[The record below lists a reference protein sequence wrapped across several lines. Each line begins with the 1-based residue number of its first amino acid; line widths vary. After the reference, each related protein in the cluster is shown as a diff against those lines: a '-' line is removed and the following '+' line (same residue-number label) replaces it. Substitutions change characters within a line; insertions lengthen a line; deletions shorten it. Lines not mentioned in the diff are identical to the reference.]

1 MAIFVNKI
9 CLVLPC
15 AGILL
20 QLPSLA
26 GAIWYVNEGI
36 EQFGNIEAYP
46 APVRTC
52 SQLSFARTH
61 VDWHEGNHA
70 GDPKER
76 RQCGKSDGESGLL
89 FQRRSSLMFSIHLLQ
104 SYCILRTSGY
114 TDSGTYCP
122 HTVEPLSQ
130 DY

>member
-9 CLVLPC
+9 FLVLPC

-61 VDWHEGNHA
+61 VAWQEGNHV
-70 GDPKER
+70 GDSKER
-76 RQCGKSDGESGLL
+76 RQGAKSDGSRKWIALSEKKQLDVFYSPVAELL
-89 FQRRSSLMFSIHLLQ
+89 HSAYIWLHW
-104 SYCILRTSGY
+104 
-114 TDSGTYCP
+114 
-122 HTVEPLSQ
+122 
-130 DY
+130 